1 VLFSVVV
8 NICFP
13 MMYILPSLPLLLP
26 TK

>member
-8 NICFP
+8 NSCLP
-13 MMYILPSLPLLLP
+13 MRYRLPSLPLLLP